1 MMNLLNGLLVTIG
14 ALASIAVGVLI
25 LLLVTQTIPVESLPS
40 AALRHQLAGMAEHS
54 GVVLWRDV
62 GIAIGFI
69 IVGLIVL
76 ALEARMLTRGGA
88 AGMVLVSSGP
98 EGVVRIS
105 VDSIA
110 RLAQRTAR
118 GNRDVRNIRCN
129 VQAAPGGLTIR
140 CVAGLRMG
148 ADVPEV
154 SSDVQ
159 QNIREVVERLTGLP
173 VTGVPIRVRYE
184 GDRDQPVLT
193 R

>member
-1 MMNLLNGLLVTIG
+1 MNLFNGLLVTIG

-25 LLLVTQTIPVESLPS
+25 LLLVTETIPAETLPS
-40 AALRHQLAGMAEHS
+40 AALRQQFAGMAEHS
-54 GVVLWRDV
+54 GAALWQDV
-62 GIAIGFI
+62 GIAIGFVAI
-69 IVGLIVL
+69 GLIVL

-98 EGVVRIS
+98 EGVVRMSI
-105 VDSIA
+105 DSIA
-110 RLAQRTAR
+110 QLAQRTAR
-118 GNRDVRNIRCN
+118 GNRDVRNVRCK

-140 CVAGLRMG
+140 CVAGIRMG

-154 SSDVQ
+154 SSNVQ
-159 QNIREVVERLTGLP
+159 LNIREVVERLTGLP
-173 VTGVPIRVRYE
+173 VTDISIRLRYE

>member
-1 MMNLLNGLLVTIG
+1 MNLFNGLLVTIG
-14 ALASIAVGVLI
+14 ALASLAVGVLI
-25 LLLVTQTIPVESLPS
+25 LLVVTETIPLETLPNT
-40 AALRHQLAGMAEHS
+40 ALRQQFVGMADHS
-54 GVVLWRDV
+54 GGALWRDV

-69 IVGLIVL
+69 AVGLIVL

-88 AGMVLVSSGP
+88 AGMVLVSAGP
-98 EGVVRIS
+98 EGVVRMSI
-105 VDSIA
+105 DSIA
-110 RLAQRTAR
+110 QLAQRTAR
-118 GNRDVRNIRCN
+118 GNRDVRNIRCT
-129 VQAAPGGLTIR
+129 VRAAPGGLTIR

-148 ADVPEV
+148 SDVSEV

-173 VTGVPIRVRYE
+173 VTDVPIRVRYE

>member
-1 MMNLLNGLLVTIG
+1 MNLLNGFLVTIG
-14 ALASIAVGVLI
+14 ALASIVVGVLI
-25 LLLVTQTIPVESLPS
+25 LLLVTETVTAESLPS
-40 AALRHQLAGMAEHS
+40 AALREQFAGVAEHT
-54 GVVLWRDV
+54 GAVLWRDV

-69 IVGLIVL
+69 AVGLIVL

-88 AGMVLVSSGP
+88 GGMVLVSSGP

-105 VDSIA
+105 IDSIA
-110 RLAQRTAR
+110 QLAQRTAR

-129 VQAAPGGLTIR
+129 VRAAPGGLTIR

-159 QNIREVVERLTGLP
+159 LNIREVVERLTGLP
-173 VTGVPIRVRYE
+173 VTDVPIRVRYE